1 VAERRHAAKPA
12 ATDRAV
18 LAGLPGMSMW
28 SSVAAPG
35 VVSASVTAL
44 IYVWLQRP
52 RAHLE
57 MLRINQTE
65 EVAKWLVRAEGDK
78 DPDAVEAKK
87 LWQPRDIVLLRNSG
101 DGTAY
106 DIRFSGDS
114 NCRPRVWVRNV
125 GHRDTEDAPVV
136 AGMPMWVDRLA
147 SLGPGQSWSVVV
159 MSRTD
164 PTLPRPVLEVSY
176 SVLPRRGLRRK
187 KAPPLDLAN
196 ANIIETGW
204 PGKTNITN

>member
-1 VAERRHAAKPA
+1 
-12 ATDRAV
+12 
-18 LAGLPGMSMW
+18 MSIW
-28 SSVAAPG
+28 SSFAAPG

-44 IYVWLQRP
+44 IYVWIQRP

-78 DPDAVEAKK
+78 DPHAVEAKK
-87 LWQPRDIVLLRNSG
+87 RWQPRDIVLLRNCG

-106 DIRFSGDS
+106 DIRFSGDD

-125 GHRDTEDAPVV
+125 GHRDTDTEEAPVV
-136 AGMPMWVDRLA
+136 AGMPMWSDRLA

-164 PTLPRPVLEVSY
+164 PTLPRPVLEASY
-176 SVLPRRGLRRK
+176 SGLPRRGLHRQK
-187 KAPPLDLAN
+187 CTLNLAN

-204 PGKTNITN
+204 PGKTDITT

>member
-1 VAERRHAAKPA
+1 
-12 ATDRAV
+12 
-18 LAGLPGMSMW
+18 MSMW

-35 VVSASVTAL
+35 VVSAAVTAL
-44 IYVWLQRP
+44 IYVWIQRP

-65 EVAKWLVRAEGDK
+65 EVAKWLVRAGGDP

-136 AGMPMWVDRLA
+136 AGMPMWIDRLA

-204 PGKTNITN
+204 PGKTNITT